1 MAYKFKGPNRADPE
15 YMSEPLPVSKCG
27 TRPGYRQHQNR
38 NEEPC
43 DPCAEAH
50 AEYMRAYMR
59 EHPLVPRHGTVSG
72 HRAHLKAT
80 EKPCLDCVTAAASH
94 VPVKRVRRKA
104 RKVWTPDRCGTP
116 AGYRAHY
123 YYGVPAC
130 DGCKEAQAVYSA
142 GYRERQAA

>member
-1 MAYKFKGPNRADPE
+1 MAYVFRGTNLADPE

-43 DPCAEAH
+43 DPCAGAN
-50 AEYMRAYMR
+50 AEYMRGYTFT
-59 EHPLVPRHGTVSG
+59 PRCGTVSG
-72 HRAHLKAT
+72 HRAHVRAGET
-80 EKPCLDCVTAAASH
+80 PCTDCEAAAAAH
-94 VPVKRVRRKA
+94 VPVKRVQRRA
-104 RKVWTPDRCGTP
+104 RKVWTPDRCGSP

-130 DGCKEAQAVYSA
+130 DGCREAQAVYSA
-142 GYRERQAA
+142 GYRERLAA